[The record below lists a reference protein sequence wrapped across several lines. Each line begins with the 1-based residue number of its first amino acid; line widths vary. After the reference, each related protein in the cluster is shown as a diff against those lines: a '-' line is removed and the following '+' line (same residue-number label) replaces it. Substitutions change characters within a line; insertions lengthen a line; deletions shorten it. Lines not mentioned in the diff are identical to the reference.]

1 MRAIVLEI
9 GGCVFFLTAMAE
21 YRLLTLPALGDDRK
35 LKQPASGLALK
46 CLTGEFGGVNLLLMS
61 RTAHACLLLLMFGVA
76 VCGEAAGAAV
86 TILAGGEPLVVD
98 RAMVEEGRL
107 LVPAEVLPKV
117 NGFTLKPSGLCADA
131 LCIPIPKDAAWTRE
145 HEGIDYV
152 DVSLVAAY
160 LDQALTSNADGAVWS
175 VGDVPRLQR
184 SPLTAGKAPDFALE
198 DRKGNM
204 VRLSDFRGKKV
215 LLLTW
220 ASW

>member
-1 MRAIVLEI
+1 MRAIVPEI
-9 GGCVFFLTAMAE
+9 GGCVFFLTATIE
-21 YRLLTLPALGDDRK
+21 YRLLTLTALGDDRVK
-35 LKQPASGLALK
+35 KQPASGLALQR
-46 CLTGEFGGVNLLLMS
+46 LTGDFGVVNLLLMA
-61 RTAHACLLLLMFGVA
+61 RTVHACLLLLIFGVA

-86 TILAGGEPLVVD
+86 TVLAGGEPLVVE

-131 LCIPIPKDAAWTRE
+131 LCIPLPKDAGWTRE

-152 DVSLVAAY
+152 DVSRVAAH
-160 LDQALTSNADGAVWS
+160 LDQALTSDADGAVWS
-175 VGDVPRLQR
+175 VGGVPRLQR

-198 DRKGNM
+198 DREGNT